1 MFQSGPL
8 VAVIVRVRN
17 EEGHIGAC
25 LGSILRQDYPHEGM
39 EVLVMD
45 GMSTDRAPQ
54 VVRDY
59 ATRYPGIHSI
69 RPASRSAQ

>member
-1 MFQSGPL
+1 MFQSGPM
-8 VAVIVRVRN
+8 VIVRVAVRN

-45 GMSTDRAPQ
+45 GMSADRAPQ

-59 ATRYPGIHSI
+59 ATLYPCIHSV
-69 RPASRSAQ
+69 RLASRSAQ